1 MGNCKSGYYYDL
13 VAVFVLCSSSVE
25 RKIGFISIVA
35 MYSSKVN
42 PSLALMEESGR
53 STVTRMLSNVS
64 TQVVNML
71 ATRNITDAGSEN
83 N

>member
-1 MGNCKSGYYYDL
+1 
-13 VAVFVLCSSSVE
+13 
-25 RKIGFISIVA
+25 
-35 MYSSKVN
+35 
-42 PSLALMEESGR
+42 LALMEESGR